1 MAIFFSLGL
10 ESHLSIVDL
19 EAPFESSNKKVQ
31 GNLKIWH
38 KLAVYLRAK
47 LFVLLVHVRALD
59 IRITIHLEI
68 RKVW

>member
-19 EAPFESSNKKVQ
+19 EAQFESSNKKVQ
-31 GNLKIWH
+31 GNLKIRH
-38 KLAVYLRAK
+38 NLAVYLRAK